1 MEIDTATLET
11 VTRDLGQSPPRS
23 PREMLP
29 GCDYVVA
36 ARTLDKCRAV
46 LLEKNGEYH
55 FDCPLDNLFFEFTGI
70 TAGAFKEYVAT
81 GASDEEVAAWIGRT
95 ARGRDRTDIIVW
107 NNDLRYKR
115 ISEMPPELQLFLED
129 YIPECIPAEK
139 LTQLRYWFDVYDLE
153 EGRM

>member
-1 MEIDTATLET
+1 MEINTTALEPLT
-11 VTRDLGQSPPRS
+11 PDLGSAVPRS
-23 PREMLP
+23 PRQMLP

-55 FDCPLDNLFFEFTGI
+55 FDCPLDNIFFEFTGI
-70 TAGAFKEYVAT
+70 TADAFREYVAT
-81 GASDEEVAAWIGRT
+81 GASDEDVAAWIGRT
-95 ARGRDRTDIIVW
+95 AKERDRTDIIVW

-115 ISEMPPELQLFLED
+115 INEMPPELQLFLED
-129 YIPECIPAEK
+129 YIPEVIPAEK
-139 LTQLRYWFDVYDLE
+139 RHQLRYWFDVYDLE